1 VKIFL
6 ALEQPQNVLVF
17 QRAQLPVPHLFIAAS
32 LQEFRRPQETA
43 YVIRA
48 IFGRHKNL
56 SCTACLTLCEN
67 CSPHII
73 RLSFLS
79 TLGKLARP
87 DVMTACKFRIALY
100 SSAMLVSKI
109 RRAVS

>member
-1 VKIFL
+1 M
-6 ALEQPQNVLVF
+6 LVF

-56 SCTACLTLCEN
+56 SFTGAKN
-67 CSPHII
+67 RRSPHII

-79 TLGKLARP
+79 TLGKLA
-87 DVMTACKFRIALY
+87 VVA
-100 SSAMLVSKI
+100 
-109 RRAVS
+109 